1 MRVVGLVTLL
11 VTLPHVGAVVLNS
24 PFSISIG
31 QYRIRC
37 GGPAETLEP
46 GELLEESW
54 SLLDDS
60 VDEEIGTPC
69 GRMYRHRP
77 SNPGFSH
84 ALSEDLLSIPFGSA
98 FRAKGGTKGAVVC
111 AMERPFNAPL
121 IKLTNSLL
129 AHRLDQLGMGLVFM
143 TGEDEMFDGGFV
155 PKAEGDTVEAG
166 EVLLPLPKEFAEEHY
181 VRPLS
186 DAS

>member
-69 GRMYRHRP
+69 GR
-77 SNPGFSH
+77 
-84 ALSEDLLSIPFGSA
+84 IA